1 MSFLKPPP
9 ASILFIAVSRI
20 GDTLFATPAMRA
32 VAAAYP
38 GCHITALA
46 HPKRAEVL
54 QGLPFVA
61 CVGGITKKTAPWR
74 GRIGGHRY
82 DYALVYGFDEP
93 LVAYAL
99 RVAKRVVAF
108 RQKSAALNRRLYR
121 CVEIP
126 PFQSEHAVMHHLRLS
141 AALNMASSGRRIAYR
156 VLPDEAAAAR
166 ARLAVDVPVDAGPL
180 IGLQVASFPT
190 KDYRNWP
197 AEYFASLAQAIC
209 AEWPG
214 AHFLIYGGAEEQA
227 RTRWLKEQLD
237 ARATLYAGRLTLRET
252 AALMSL
258 TDLYIGVDTGPTHI
272 MSAFDIPIVG
282 LYHCLSSSRLTG
294 PLDHPCLY
302 ALDHPRTGRDCTEQT
317 PMSEIS
323 IEAVLAQVRRALAEH
338 PPTPAKRRAP

>member
-1 MSFLKPPP
+1 MSGSVPSFL
-9 ASILFIAVSRI
+9 FINVARI

-54 QGLPFVA
+54 QGLPFVER
-61 CVGGITKKTAPWR
+61 VGRITKKTAPWR
-74 GRIGGHRY
+74 GRFGRERY
-82 DYALVYGFDEP
+82 DYAVVYGFDEP

-99 RVAKRVVAF
+99 RVAERVVAF
-108 RQKSAALNRRLYR
+108 RQKNDALNRRLYR
-121 CVEIP
+121 CVETP
-126 PFQSEHAVMHHLRLS
+126 PFQSEHAVDHHLRLP
-141 AALNMASSGRRIAYR
+141 AALDVAAAGRRIAYR
-156 VLPDEAAAAR
+156 VLPDEATAAR

-197 AEYFASLAQAIC
+197 IEHFAGLARAIL
-209 AEWPG
+209 AEWPR
-214 AHFLIYGGAEEQA
+214 AHFLIYGGAED
-227 RTRWLKEQLD
+227 RRHTRWLGQQLG
-237 ARATLYAGRLTLRET
+237 ARAVLYAGRLTLRET

-258 TDLYIGVDTGPTHI
+258 THLYVGVDTGPTHI
-272 MSAFDIPIVG
+272 MSAFDIPLVG
-282 LYHCLSSSRLTG
+282 LYHCLSSTRHTG

-302 ALDHPRTGRDCTEQT
+302 ALDHPRLDRGDCTKET

-323 IEAVLAQVRRALAEH
+323 VETVYAAVRRALAEH
-338 PPTPAKRRAP
+338 PPAPRA